1 MAAEVSDYIDGLD
14 QTRPGMNEPISEG
27 DDHLR
32 LIKAVLK
39 KTFPEANQPQAPV
52 AYPAT
57 ANAVIRSDGTHWI
70 ETDKVTIDP
79 DGNIVSE
86 SIHTRGNVLAQSD
99 ERLKEKHSNI
109 NDALD
114 KVKTLDT
121 FTYLPNEHGVE
132 CGMPYVEQAGVS
144 AQQVQ
149 AVFPQ
154 AVQQSDNGYLAVDY
168 SRLCV
173 LLIEAVKELTH
184 KLENQPSDVRRETY

>member
-1 MAAEVSDYIDGLD
+1 MAAEVSEYITGLD

-39 KTFPEANQPQAPV
+39 TTFPEANEPQAPV
-52 AYPAT
+52 AYPQSDGSI
-57 ANAVIRSDGTHWI
+57 IRSNGTRWE
-70 ETDKVTIDP
+70 ETDKVTIDSS
-79 DGNIVSE
+79 GNIVSE

-99 ERLKEKHSNI
+99 ERLKDKHSAI
-109 NDALD
+109 DDAMD

-121 FTYLPNEHGVE
+121 FTYLPNEQGVE

-154 AVQQSDNGYLAVDY
+154 AVQQTDNGYLAVDY

-173 LLIEAVKELTH
+173 LLIEAVKELSH
-184 KLENQPSDVRRETY
+184 KVESQA